1 MEVNLLRK
9 VYLRLKYVLKKPY
22 LVKDSLLKS

>member
-1 MEVNLLRK
+1 MEVNLLRT
-9 VYLRLKYVLKKPY
+9 VYLRLKYALKKPY